1 MAQVELAEQGMRRL
15 PVNANLPVLKVPSGS
30 EPDKAVGIDARMI
43 GSDIRKDLKVG
54 PARCGA
60 RVGRQYLR
68 RREMVPDKGERRI
81 SRTRIQCAQYGSGP
95 DRARARKL
103 ENTVRCKAGRELF
116 RLAPVAAGGVAR
128 QEVRNRFKIIRREIT
143 HSKDS
148 VRSETDTQLYPLA
161 SNRLVSG

>member
-1 MAQVELAEQGMRRL
+1 
-15 PVNANLPVLKVPSGS
+15 
-30 EPDKAVGIDARMI
+30 
-43 GSDIRKDLKVG
+43 
-54 PARCGA
+54 
-60 RVGRQYLR
+60 
-68 RREMVPDKGERRI
+68 
-81 SRTRIQCAQYGSGP
+81 
-95 DRARARKL
+95 
-103 ENTVRCKAGRELF
+103 LF